1 MRLLYKFVSNFIGQ
15 PNEDKIIILDGRKD
29 KHLFDDFNPD
39 NLEKRFGGR
48 APDLVYCGEN
58 SLFPPRMP
66 TDNIFF
72 PNENANDI
80 LITEEEYIDRC
91 KKGLIP
97 QQSIS
102 PYIQDKLNEKE
113 ELKVIEIKSNK
124 NSDNN
129 SIKRNPENL
138 ILNHNNLYK
147 KKSIQKDLNQNRL
160 IKSNENT
167 NYSSNRTT
175 NIAYQRKTYIKHFMY
190 SSDWKIDEEIIGQ
203 QIYKKM
209 STYQFLDEIKNFSS
223 KKEQFRKNL
232 LKIK

>member
-1 MRLLYKFVSNFIGQ
+1 MRILYRFVTSFVGQ
-15 PNEDKIIILDGRKD
+15 PNEDKMIILYGKKD

-48 APDLVYCGEN
+48 TPDLVYCGEN

-72 PNENANDI
+72 PNENVNDI

-91 KKGLIP
+91 KKG

-102 PYIQDKLNEKE
+102 PYIQGKLNEKE

-129 SIKRNPENL
+129 SIKRNSENL
-138 ILNHNNLYK
+138 ILNQNKIYK

-160 IKSNENT
+160 IKSNENK
-167 NYSSNRTT
+167 
-175 NIAYQRKTYIKHFMY
+175 IIPVIELQILLIKGKF
-190 SSDWKIDEEIIGQ
+190 I
-203 QIYKKM
+203 
-209 STYQFLDEIKNFSS
+209 
-223 KKEQFRKNL
+223 
-232 LKIK
+232 

>member
-1 MRLLYKFVSNFIGQ
+1 M
-15 PNEDKIIILDGRKD
+15 IILDGKKD

-48 APDLVYCGEN
+48 AADLVYCGEN

-80 LITEEEYIDRC
+80 LITEEEYIERC

-113 ELKVIEIKSNK
+113 EPKIIEIKSNK
-124 NSDNN
+124 NSENN
-129 SIKRNPENL
+129 YIKRNPEII
-138 ILNHNNLYK
+138 ILNQNKTYK
-147 KKSIQKDLNQNRL
+147 KKNIQKDLNQNRF
-160 IKSNENT
+160 IKSKENT
-167 NYSSNRTT
+167 DYSSNRTT
-175 NIAYQRKTYIKHFMY
+175 NIVYQRKIYIKQFMY

-209 STYQFLDEIKNFSS
+209 SSYQFVSEIKNFSS

-232 LKIK
+232 LKIE